1 MIHQHVTGNPTVV
14 ALHGTGGNE
23 REFLSFSQSL
33 VTGVGHLSVRG
44 EEPENGQNRWFRRF
58 AEGVFDE
65 DNLRFRADQLADFVQ
80 ATLPT
85 EKRIVL
91 GFSNGA
97 NMASAL
103 VMRHPELFSAA
114 VLLAPMVPFAEEPM
128 PELTGMPILM
138 VCGEHDPMVP
148 RMNAQTLA
156 TQYATSGADVQVHWH
171 AGGHSPDQTSLFVV
185 KSFLANLKLKLSAE

>member
-23 REFLSFSQSL
+23 REFLSFSESL

-65 DNLRFRADQLADFVQ
+65 DNLRFRADQLAEFVQ
-80 ATLPT
+80 KTLPT

-103 VMRHPELFSAA
+103 VIRHPELFSAA

-148 RMNAQTLA
+148 RVNAQTLA
-156 TQYATSGADVQVHWH
+156 TQYATAGADVQVHWH
-171 AGGHSPDQTSLFVV
+171 AGGHSPDQTSLFVA
-185 KSFLANLKLKLSAE
+185 KSFLAGLKLKLSAE

>member
-23 REFLSFSQSL
+23 REFLSFSQTL

-80 ATLPT
+80 ATLRT

-103 VMRHPELFSAA
+103 VIRHPELFSAA

-156 TQYATSGADVQVHWH
+156 TQYATAGADVQVHWH

-185 KSFLANLKLKLSAE
+185 KSFLANLKLKLSAQ

>member
-1 MIHQHVTGNPTVV
+1 MIHQHLVGNPTIV

-23 REFLSFSQSL
+23 QEFLAFTQSL
-33 VTGVGHLSVRG
+33 VSGVGFLSVRG

-65 DNLRFRADQLADFVQ
+65 DNLRFRADQLAGFIRE
-80 ATLPT
+80 TLPT
-85 EKRIVL
+85 EKRVVL

-103 VMRHPELFSAA
+103 VIRRPDLFSAA
-114 VLLAPMVPFAEEPM
+114 VLLAPMVPFSEEPM
-128 PELTGMPILM
+128 PELTDLPVLM

-148 RMNAQTLA
+148 RMNVQTLA
-156 TQYATSGADVQVHWH
+156 TQFATAGADVQVHWH
-171 AGGHSPDQTSLFVV
+171 AGGHSPDQTSIFVV
-185 KSFLANLKLKLSAE
+185 KSFLAALKPKLAAE